1 MDTNYSFHPPT
12 WPRLSGFHLV
22 VPRYESLP
30 GSFNY
35 RAVPEDTR
43 PIHFFIRGD
52 KYKLFGLIPATIH
65 LFGTGDENYPVYL
78 LGTDQFGRD
87 VLSRLLYGS
96 QISLSIGIIG
106 ILLSFTFGMII
117 GGISGYFSGWTDTV
131 IMRLCE
137 LIMSIP
143 ALYLIISLRATF
155 PPSMSSA
162 QVYAMIIIILSF
174 IGWASMARVI
184 RGMTLSLREQQFVLA
199 ARALG
204 QSHLKVIVRHI
215 LPNTFSYVIVAATLS
230 VPYYILGE
238 VVLSFLGRGHPGAE
252 RQLGQHADRR
262 PKHRVFAELSL
273 AARAGRGHFCHRSRF
288 QLPRRWFK
296 RRGGHEVMTLL
307 EIKNLKMDF
316 GKGADALR
324 AVDGVSLTIGAGE
337 TVCLVGESGCG
348 KSVTALSIAR
358 LVPAPPANY
367 VGGEILL
374 NGRDVLK
381 MSNGELRNIRG
392 GVVSYV
398 FQEPGASLNPVFRV
412 GNQIKESLKLHQPG
426 KATDDEVIRLLKLV
440 GIPAPESRLRNYPF
454 EMSGG
459 MQQRV
464 MIAMALASEPKLLVA
479 DEPTTALDVTIQA
492 QILDLLRDLKQR
504 LGMAILLITH
514 NLGIVGDMADRV
526 AVMYA
531 GQIVE
536 LSPAGELLRRPLHP
550 YTQAL
555 INSVP
560 KLSGGAD
567 RLSAIPGN
575 VPRIGNFPPGCR
587 FAPRCPIAKPEC
599 SERIPDLVEVEPGRW
614 VRCPFWK

>member
-1 MDTNYSFHPPT
+1 MP
-12 WPRLSGFHLV
+12 
-22 VPRYESLP
+22 
-30 GSFNY
+30 
-35 RAVPEDTR
+35 
-43 PIHFFIRGD
+43 
-52 KYKLFGLIPATIH
+52 
-65 LFGTGDENYPVYL
+65 
-78 LGTDQFGRD
+78 
-87 VLSRLLYGS
+87 
-96 QISLSIGIIG
+96 
-106 ILLSFTFGMII
+106 
-117 GGISGYFSGWTDTV
+117 
-131 IMRLCE
+131 
-137 LIMSIP
+137 
-143 ALYLIISLRATF
+143 
-155 PPSMSSA
+155 
-162 QVYAMIIIILSF
+162 
-174 IGWASMARVI
+174 
-184 RGMTLSLREQQFVLA
+184 
-199 ARALG
+199 
-204 QSHLKVIVRHI
+204 
-215 LPNTFSYVIVAATLS
+215 
-230 VPYYILGE
+230 
-238 VVLSFLGRGHPGAE
+238 
-252 RQLGQHADRR
+252 
-262 PKHRVFAELSL
+262 
-273 AARAGRGHFCHRSRF
+273 
-288 QLPRRWFK
+288 
-296 RRGGHEVMTLL
+296 LL

-316 GKGADALR
+316 GTGADALR

-348 KSVTALSIAR
+348 KSVTALSIAQ
-358 LVPAPPANY
+358 LVPTPPANY

-381 MSNGELRNIRG
+381 MSNGELRGIRG

-412 GNQIKESLKLHQPG
+412 GSQIKESLKLHQPEKLRPLAPALSPFG
-426 KATDDEVIRLLKLV
+426 GEREQNLQLRDVFPSPRPSGEKVVRAKRDRMRGFDLRNLFGLFRKTSDAEIIRLLRLV
-440 GIPAPESRLRNYPF
+440 GIPAPESRIRNYPF

-492 QILDLLRDLKQR
+492 QILELLHDLKQR

-536 LSPAGELLRRPLHP
+536 LSPAKELLRRPLHP
-550 YTQAL
+550 YTKAL

-560 KLSGGAD
+560 KLAGGAN

-599 SERIPDLVEVEPGRW
+599 SNDIPELVEVEAGRW
-614 VRCPFWK
+614 VRCPFWKTK